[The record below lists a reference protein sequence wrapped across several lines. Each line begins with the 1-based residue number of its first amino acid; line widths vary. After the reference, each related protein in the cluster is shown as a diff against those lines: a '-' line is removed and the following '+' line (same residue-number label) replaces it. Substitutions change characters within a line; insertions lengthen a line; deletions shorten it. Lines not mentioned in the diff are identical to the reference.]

1 MQRDNCSTI
10 TAKGCFKSQFINS
23 MNRISTYRPYFFIV
37 IFTCCLFS
45 INTAF
50 SQQNFFNVPASEIT
64 PKKKI
69 FFQQQFN
76 VFTYRIQSNSHFCYG
91 LGKGLEVGFNVSH
104 IGKNFKNVPQWE
116 VNYSNVN
123 YPFSPLLLAT
133 AQYRLDIH
141 KHFGF
146 SIGTQSGF
154 NIASRIQNKRF
165 TTFTYGNLYY
175 HNNPKHIK
183 FTLGGF
189 YADQNFLGKNTVG
202 IMAGFEVPIIAYK
215 IHLMGDFISGNHPM
229 GASVVGVNVFFSRF
243 ISLCAG
249 PILPNPNSNN
259 SWGGVIE
266 LNILQR

>member
-1 MQRDNCSTI
+1 MDLN
-10 TAKGCFKSQFINS
+10 A
-23 MNRISTYRPYFFIV
+23 MNH
-37 IFTCCLFS
+37 IFTNRANIIIAVFFCCIFS
-45 INTAF
+45 FNTAF

-64 PKKKI
+64 PKKKV

-91 LGKGLEVGFNVSH
+91 IAKNLEIGFNVSH
-104 IGKNFKNVPQWE
+104 IGKNFENAPRWE
-116 VNYSNVN
+116 INYSNVN

-133 AQYRLDIH
+133 AQYKVPLF

-146 SIGTQSGF
+146 SVGTQSGF
-154 NIASRIQNKRF
+154 NIAPRIQNKRF
-165 TTFTYGNLYY
+165 TTFTYTNLYY
-175 HNNPKHIK
+175 YNHEKHIK
-183 FTLGGF
+183 FTFGGF
-189 YADQNFLGKNTVG
+189 YADQNFLGKNTFGV
-202 IMAGFEVPIIAYK
+202 MAGFEVPIVQHK

-229 GASVVGVNVFFSRF
+229 GASVVGFNMFFNKF

-249 PILPNPNSNN
+249 PILPNPSSNN

>member
-1 MQRDNCSTI
+1 
-10 TAKGCFKSQFINS
+10 
-23 MNRISTYRPYFFIV
+23 MNRNNTNCKYIFIALLL
-37 IFTCCLFS
+37 CSLFS
-45 INTAF
+45 AGTAF
-50 SQQNFFNVPASEIT
+50 AQQNFFNVPASEIT
-64 PKKKI
+64 PQKKI

-76 VFTYRIQSNSHFCYG
+76 LYTYRIQSNSHFCYG

-104 IGKNFKNVPQWE
+104 IGKNFESTPRWE

-133 AQYRLDIH
+133 AQYRLDIFG
-141 KHFGF
+141 HFGF

-154 NIASRIQNKRF
+154 NIAPRIQKKRF
-165 TTFTYGNLYY
+165 TTFTYSNLYY
-175 HNNPKHIK
+175 HNPHKHLK

-189 YADQNFLGKNTVG
+189 YADQNFLGQNTFG
-202 IMAGFEVPIIAYK
+202 FMAGFEVPIVAHK

-229 GASVVGVNVFFSRF
+229 GASVIGFNIFFNKY